1 MKLSAKGRYAIK
13 ALVNIA
19 TSDSKSPKTLLE
31 ISKYQGISLS
41 YLEQLFSL
49 LRKHD
54 LVRGVRGPGGG
65 YRLKDSPDNISI
77 ASIIKA
83 INPEHSNTVNHDKTD
98 DAVWNRFSNKLT
110 DYLDTVT
117 LGSLIDEAKSS
128 HNDNHNDDI
137 DLEELA
143 NYYRQN

>member
-19 TSDSKSPKTLLE
+19 TNNSKTPKTLLE

-49 LRKHD
+49 LRKSN
-54 LVRGVRGPGGG
+54 LVNGVRGPGGG
-65 YRLKDSPDNISI
+65 YTLKDNPDNITI

-83 INPEHSNTVNHDKTD
+83 INPEHVSQINHEKTD
-98 DAVWNRFSNKLT
+98 DVVWEKFSNKLT
-110 DYLDTVT
+110 NYLDTVT
-117 LGSLIDEAKSS
+117 LGSLIDETKT
-128 HNDNHNDDI
+128 NNNEI
-137 DLEELA
+137 DLDELTD
-143 NYYRQN
+143 YYRQN

>member
-19 TSDSKSPKTLLE
+19 TNDSKTPKTLLE

-49 LRKHD
+49 LRKHN
-54 LVRGVRGPGGG
+54 LVSGVRGPGGG
-65 YRLKDSPDNISI
+65 YTLKDNPDNITI

-83 INPEHSNTVNHDKTD
+83 INQNTL
-98 DAVWNRFSNKLT
+98 AKLT
-110 DYLDTVT
+110 MTRLMM
-117 LGSLIDEAKSS
+117 LFGKNLAISLQITSIQS
-128 HNDNHNDDI
+128 
-137 DLEELA
+137 L
-143 NYYRQN
+143 